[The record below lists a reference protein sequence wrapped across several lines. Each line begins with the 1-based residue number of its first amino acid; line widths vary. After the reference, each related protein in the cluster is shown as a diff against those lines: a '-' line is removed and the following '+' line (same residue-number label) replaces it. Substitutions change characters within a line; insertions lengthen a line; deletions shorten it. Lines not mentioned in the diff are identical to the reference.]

1 MTFEVK
7 ESEAE
12 KFMHLVG
19 LGNDMINYYR
29 DEEDQK
35 TDYTELTHC
44 LMEQYLNQKELDVTM
59 SQVRG
64 YIEDIESVE
73 DEVRSD
79 CYGYVKTYEKCV
91 LPYAAAQLFADRIY
105 PVTGKIRESNDLA
118 YEVFLDKIL
127 EEGTSVLHIEYP
139 DFRKEMERR
148 WEEGIKLEKKAEIT
162 PLD

>member
-1 MTFEVK
+1 MIFEVK
-7 ESEAE
+7 EKEAE

-29 DEEDQK
+29 EDKEKQ
-35 TDYTELTHC
+35 TEYIELAHR
-44 LMEQYLNQKELDVTM
+44 LMEQYLNQKEPDLTM
-59 SQVRG
+59 NQVRG

-73 DEVRSD
+73 DEVRSN
-79 CYGYVKTYEKCV
+79 CYEYVKTYEKCV
-91 LPYAAAQLFADRIY
+91 LPYAAAQLFADRMY

-127 EEGTSVLHIEYP
+127 EDGTSVLHIDYP

-148 WEEGIKLEKKAEIT
+148 YKRGVELEKQARIA

>member
-7 ESEAE
+7 EKDVK

-19 LGNDMINYYR
+19 LGNDMVNQYR
-29 DEEDQK
+29 ESKDQK
-35 TDYTELTHC
+35 TDYIELAHR
-44 LMEQYLNQKELDVTM
+44 LMEQYLNQKEPDLTM
-59 SQVRG
+59 SQVRR

-73 DEVRSD
+73 DEVRRD
-79 CYGYVKTYEKCV
+79 CYEYVKTYEKCV
-91 LPYAAAQLFADRIY
+91 LPYAAAQLFADRMY

-127 EEGTSVLHIEYP
+127 EDGTSVLHIDYP

-148 WEEGIKLEKKAEIT
+148 YKRGVELEKQARIA